1 MIIKLISLRIENFK
15 GIKNLLIKFDG
26 KDTSI
31 YGNNATYKTSTEDA
45 WRWLLFNKDSED
57 KEDTNFTIKPQDKDG
72 KDIMG
77 TESLVEAELSID
89 GKPLKLKKTR
99 HEKWTKKQGTGE
111 TVFDGHQRKY
121 WFDEEPVSATRY
133 KEKINELL
141 TEDIFKMITNPL
153 YFNTQVDWKKR
164 LEILF
169 EIYIKE
175 TDLEIISSNSRI
187 SKLAEILNGKEIESY
202 ENILKDK
209 IKNLKKD
216 LRDLP
221 PRIDEIIKSLPQEE
235 PDYTVIEK
243 DLKLRKE
250 ELATVEF
257 LLTSATNKANKITE
271 KYQELARLK
280 GRLEELK
287 SQIRLNLNTDKQK
300 AVDKHLD
307 MTNGIYLLKQNIQTL
322 ESQIGQYNRT
332 LKSNSSIR
340 ERLLDEWRHLS
351 DTRLD
356 INSEQFVKG
365 DMATNCP
372 MCEQEIPE
380 ERINLQIEELK
391 TIFDK
396 DKKQRLEMLQIRI
409 DKNMEEGKSL
419 KENTEKIQSELELVE
434 KELLGKKVTLEN
446 LEKVMSLLGEEL
458 SKPFIEPNY
467 EENHEYAMLSINI
480 EKLQTELD
488 KTVEDKSS
496 ELLQQKTEVQAKIDE
511 LNKVLNSK
519 EETEKKK
526 ERIDFL
532 KNEEKRI
539 ANQIAE
545 LEGHNFLIDEFYVV
559 KTEMVNKHFEHVR
572 FRFFENN
579 DTNDGR
585 QKMCV
590 AEVNTNG
597 SYVKF
602 DDANTAGQVNAGLNI
617 INILCD
623 FYGVRA
629 PIFVDNAERITDLI
643 ETDSQV
649 IRLVKPEIPNKRN
662 RKKDESELDY
672 KNFLER
678 RDNLLKKYSQLVV
691 EVE

>member
-1 MIIKLISLRIENFK
+1 MEIIKLISLRIENFK

-26 KDTSI
+26 KDTNI
-31 YGNNATYKTSTEDA
+31 FGNNATCKTSVEDA

-77 TESLVEAELSID
+77 TESLVEAELLVD
-89 GKPLKLKKTR
+89 GKPLMLKKVR
-99 HEKWTKKQGTGE
+99 HEKWTKRQGTGE

-121 WFDEEPVSATRY
+121 WFDEEPVNATKY
-133 KEKINELL
+133 KEKMNELL

-164 LEILF
+164 LEILY

-175 TDLEIISSNSRI
+175 TDLEIINSNYKI
-187 SKLAEILNGKEIESY
+187 SKLAEILEGKEIESY

-209 IKNLKKD
+209 IKNLKKE
-216 LRDLP
+216 RNDLP

-235 PDYTVIEK
+235 PDYSEVETELSK
-243 DLKLRKE
+243 HKE
-250 ELATVEF
+250 TLAGIEF
-257 LLTSATNKANKITE
+257 LLTNATNKANELNK
-271 KYQELARLK
+271 KHQELYYLK
-280 GRLEELK
+280 GQLEKVKEKIKAESGTDRAKLLEKKAELENGK
-287 SQIRLNLNTDKQK
+287 FILQSGIRELE
-300 AVDKHLD
+300 LD
-307 MTNGIYLLKQNIQTL
+307 IQQTRAHL
-322 ESQIGQYNRT
+322 ESNARTRQI
-332 LKSNSSIR
+332 
-340 ERLLDEWRHLS
+340 LLDEWRSLS
-351 DTRLD
+351 DKSLEILT
-356 INSEQFVKG
+356 EEMEV
-365 DMATNCP
+365 ATIASHCP
-372 MCEQEIPE
+372 VCEQKIPE
-380 ERINLQIEELK
+380 EVISAEFESFK
-391 TIFDK
+391 AKFDK
-396 DKKQRLEMLQIRI
+396 SKKDRLAENMALL
-409 DKNMEEGKSL
+409 DKNKESGLTL
-419 KENTEKIQSELELVE
+419 KLDTEKTQSELELSG
-434 KELLGKKVTLEN
+434 KELENKKLQLEN
-446 LEKVMSLLGEEL
+446 LEVQISELNEEI
-458 SKPFIEPNY
+458 SKPQPEPDY
-467 EENHEYAMLSINI
+467 KQYADYTVLFHKIVAL
-480 EKLQTELD
+480 ETELD
-488 KTVEDKSS
+488 KPIEDKSA
-496 ELLQQKTEVQAKIDE
+496 ELLKRKSDIQAKIDE

-519 EETEKKK
+519 EEVEKKK

-539 ANQIAE
+539 ANLIAE
-545 LEGHNFLIDEFYVV
+545 LEGHNFLIDEFYIV

-649 IRLVKPEIPNKRN
+649 IRLVKPEIR
-662 RKKDESELDY
+662 DEED
-672 KNFLER
+672 R
-678 RDNLLKKYSQLVV
+678 KKYSQLVV